1 MLNAKKPADSALLTT
16 QGFENPFFLGKFN
29 LAKKASFENMEK
41 RWNIKDT
48 GDEDKIEH
56 LSKVLN
62 IDKFLS
68 NLLVQRGIETFDE
81 AKAFFRPSYDHLHD
95 PFLMKDMDKAID
107 RLEKAIENDEKVIVY
122 GDYDVDGTTSVAL
135 VYSFLK
141 SYFNHI
147 EFYIPDRY
155 EEGYGI
161 SYKGMDYFAEKGCT
175 LVIALDCGI
184 KAVEKMVYAKE
195 RGIDFIICDHHTPGD
210 VLPDAAACL
219 DPKRQDCNY
228 PDENLS
234 GCGVGF
240 KFLQAFCKRRNLDE
254 SKLYN
259 YLDLV
264 VVSIASDIVPIT
276 GENRVLAYFG
286 LEKLNSHPS
295 IGLKHIIKV
304 AGMQGR
310 EITISD
316 IVFKIGPRIN
326 AAGRIDSGG
335 DAVDLLISD
344 NEEKAS
350 SMSIDIDK
358 CNDTR
363 KGFDRDITQQALDL
377 IANNEELKGK
387 KSTVLYEPEWH
398 KGVIGIV
405 ASRLTE
411 TYYRP
416 TVILTES
423 KGFATGSA
431 RSVEGFDL
439 YKAIDSCSDLLEN
452 FGGHMYAAGLTL
464 KVENIPAF
472 KQRFEKYVAENITEE
487 QLIPQIEVDEEIGL
501 KDINEKF
508 FRILKQFRPFGPGN
522 LKPVFVTKRVFD
534 YGTSKKVGKDQ
545 DHLKVELIEEK
556 SGSIK
561 QGIAFSMG
569 EYLDH
574 LQTGNPFDVC
584 YTIEENVYNG
594 RSTLQMMLKD
604 MKFPYAGEYSD

>member
-1 MLNAKKPADSALLTT
+1 
-16 QGFENPFFLGKFN
+16 
-29 LAKKASFENMEK
+29 MEK
-41 RWNIKDT
+41 TWNIKES
-48 GDEDKIEH
+48 GEDEKVEH
-56 LSKVLN
+56 LSEVLN
-62 IDKFLS
+62 IDRYLS
-68 NLLVQRGIETFDE
+68 NLLVQRGVHTFDE
-81 AKAFFRPSYDHLHD
+81 AKAFFRPDYEQLYD
-95 PFLMKDMDKAID
+95 PFLMKDMDRAID
-107 RLEKAIENDEKVIVY
+107 RLDKAIENNEKVFVY

-135 VYSFLK
+135 VYSFLS
-141 SYFNHI
+141 SYFENLQ
-147 EFYIPDRY
+147 FYIPNRY

-161 SYKGMDYFAEKGCT
+161 SYKGIDYFAEENCT

-184 KAVEKMVYAKE
+184 KAVEKIEYAKE
-195 RGIDFIICDHHTPGD
+195 KGIDFIICDHHTPGD
-210 VLPDAAACL
+210 KLPDAAACL
-219 DPKRQDCNY
+219 DPKRKDCSY

-240 KFLQAFCKRRNLDE
+240 KFIQAFCKRHKVDYHKVYE
-254 SKLYN
+254 

-264 VVSIASDIVPIT
+264 VVSIASDIVPII
-276 GENRVLAYFG
+276 GENRVLAYYG
-286 LEKLNSHPS
+286 LQKLNSNPS
-295 IGLKHIIKV
+295 VGLKHIIKV

-335 DAVDLLISD
+335 DAVSLLITE
-344 NEEKAS
+344 NEETAS

-363 KGFDRDITQQALDL
+363 KGLDRDITQQALDY
-377 IANNEELKGK
+377 IASDTAMLKK
-387 KSTVLYEPEWH
+387 KSTVLFQPEWH

-411 TYYRP
+411 YYYRP

-464 KVENIPAF
+464 KIENIDTF
-472 KQRFEKYVAENITEE
+472 KKRFEEYVEANITPE
-487 QLIPQIEVDEEIGL
+487 QLIPQIEVDEEISL
-501 KDINEKF
+501 RFINDKF
-508 FRILKQFRPFGPGN
+508 YRILKQFRPFGPGN
-522 LKPVFVTKRVFD
+522 LKPVFVTRRVFD

-561 QGIAFSMG
+561 QGIGFSMG
-569 EYLDH
+569 DDLEK
-574 LQTGNPFDVC
+574 LQTGNPFDIC

-594 RSTLQMMLKD
+594 RSSIQMMLKD
-604 MKFPYAGEYSD
+604 MKFPYKD

>member
-1 MLNAKKPADSALLTT
+1 
-16 QGFENPFFLGKFN
+16 
-29 LAKKASFENMEK
+29 MEK
-41 RWNIKDT
+41 RWNITDS

-62 IDKFLS
+62 IDRFLS
-68 NLLVQRGIETFDE
+68 NLLVQRGINTFEE
-81 AKAFFRPSYDHLHD
+81 AKAFFRPNYDQLLD

-107 RLEKAIENDEKVIVY
+107 RLEKAMENNEKVFIY

-135 VYSFLK
+135 VFSFLS
-141 SYFNHI
+141 SYFKNL
-147 EFYIPDRY
+147 EFYIPNRY

-161 SYKGMDYFAEKGCT
+161 SIKGIDHFAEQNCS

-184 KAVEKMVYAKE
+184 KAVEKIEYAKAK
-195 RGIDFIICDHHTPGD
+195 GIDFIICDHHTPGD
-210 VLPDAAACL
+210 ILPDAAACL
-219 DPKRQDCNY
+219 DPKRSDCDY
-228 PDENLS
+228 PEKNLS

-240 KFLQAFCKRRNLDE
+240 KFLQAYCQRNNLSCE
-254 SKLYN
+254 KLYE

-264 VVSIASDIVPIT
+264 AVSIASDIVPIT
-276 GENRVLAYFG
+276 GENRVLAYYG
-286 LEKLNSHPS
+286 LQKLNTNPG

-335 DAVDLLISD
+335 DAVDLLVSD

-350 SMSIDIDK
+350 NMSIDIDK

-377 IANNEELKGK
+377 IANSEEQKAK
-387 KSTVLYEPEWH
+387 KSTVLFEPEWH

-423 KGFATGSA
+423 KGLATGSA

-464 KVENIPAF
+464 KIENIPEF
-472 KQRFEKYVAENITEE
+472 KRRFEEYVEQNITAD
-487 QLIPQIEVDEEIGL
+487 QLIPQIEVDEVIGL
-501 KDINEKF
+501 RDINDKF
-508 FRILKQFRPFGPGN
+508 YRILKQFRPFGPGN
-522 LKPVFVTKRVFD
+522 LRPVFVTKRVFD
-534 YGTSKKVGKDQ
+534 YGTSKRVGKDQ
-545 DHLKVELIEEK
+545 DHLKVELIEEQ

-561 QGIAFSMG
+561 QGIGFAMG
-569 EYLDH
+569 EYLEN

-584 YTIEENVYNG
+584 YSIEENVYNG
-594 RSTLQMMLKD
+594 RSTIQMMLKD
-604 MKFPYAGEYSD
+604 IKFPYAE

>member
-1 MLNAKKPADSALLTT
+1 M
-16 QGFENPFFLGKFN
+16 Q
-29 LAKKASFENMEK
+29 K
-41 RWNIKDT
+41 RWNIKET
-48 GDEDKIEH
+48 GDDDKVEH

-62 IDKFLS
+62 IDRFLS

-81 AKAFFRPSYDHLHD
+81 AKAFFRPSYDHLYD
-95 PFLMKDMDKAID
+95 PFLMKDMSKAVD
-107 RLEKAIENDEKVIVY
+107 RLDEAIKNDEKIMVY

-141 SYFNHI
+141 TYFKNI
-147 EFYIPDRY
+147 NFYIPNRY

-161 SYKGMDYFAEKGCT
+161 SYKGIDHFAEEKCS

-184 KAVEKMVYAKE
+184 KAVEKIEYAKE
-195 RGIDFIICDHHTPGD
+195 KGIDFIICDHHTPGD
-210 VLPDAAACL
+210 TLPNAAACL
-219 DPKRQDCNY
+219 DPKRQDCEY

-240 KFLQAFCKRRNLDE
+240 KFLQAFCTRRNLGFDE
-254 SKLYN
+254 LYSH
-259 YLDLV
+259 LDLV

-276 GENRVLAYFG
+276 GENRVLAHFG
-286 LEKLNSHPS
+286 LEKLNTNPS

-335 DAVDLLISD
+335 DAVDLLVSD

-377 IANNEELKGK
+377 IDTNQDLKNK

-411 TYYRP
+411 YYYRP

-439 YKAIDSCSDLLEN
+439 YKAIDYCSDLLEN

-472 KQRFEKYVAENITEE
+472 KERFEEYVNNNITPD

-501 KDINEKF
+501 KNINDKF
-508 FRILKQFRPFGPGN
+508 FRILRQFRPFGPGN
-522 LKPVFVTKRVFD
+522 LKPVFVTRRVFD
-534 YGTSKKVGKDQ
+534 YGTSKKVGKDL
-545 DHLKVELIEEK
+545 DHLKVELIEEQ

-569 EYLDH
+569 EYLDA
-574 LQTGNPFDVC
+574 LQTGNAFDIC
-584 YTIEENVYNG
+584 YSIEENVYNG
-594 RSTLQMMLKD
+594 KSTLQMMLKD
-604 MKFPYAGEYSD
+604 MKFPYNEEYSG